1 MDDET
6 LSACVSICTMEFIND
21 GIEEM
26 CIGCGR
32 TMDEIV
38 EFTDANNKRRIEINE
53 TALSRLHTHRID
65 K

>member
-1 MDDET
+1 
-6 LSACVSICTMEFIND
+6 MEFIND